1 MVSDQAVSGCATPH
15 EGRCQ
20 LALSPSI
27 VGLMRNSLSE
37 APHTIGMSLGLG
49 TSLGLGMPLGV

>member
-1 MVSDQAVSGCATPH
+1 
-15 EGRCQ
+15 
-20 LALSPSI
+20 
-27 VGLMRNSLSE
+27 MRNSLSE